1 MKQLSLTLK
10 IRLICDFF
18 QNMIVTAFLPFMA
31 LYLTDM
37 VNQHFS
43 GLFLFALVMINFP
56 ISIISGH
63 IIERLPKKT
72 LTLSYQLILS
82 LMLVIMAITISEQ
95 VYMIILFCIAYA
107 IFSITIGMQQPIM
120 DTIIMDAIT
129 PEVEQYIYKISY
141 WLTNIAVA
149 LGALIGGLMYG
160 AHKSMLFLI
169 AFAIYIMVFIALF
182 IWLPKDLNQSYTH
195 HANEQQF
202 SMGQIL
208 KSYKPAFKDT
218 TYLLLIIGF
227 SILTMGELSVSS
239 YISVRLK
246 QEFDPMIL
254 FSLHIDGVKM
264 YSLLLMTNT
273 TIVIIFT
280 YFISKIVMKMDVKT
294 ALLIGII
301 FYVIGYSNL
310 TYLNDFT
317 LLIIFMII
325 ATMGEMI
332 YSPILE
338 EHRFKMVPSHK
349 RGTYSAVHALGFN
362 LAELLA
368 RFGIILG
375 VFFTSMEMGIYMFV
389 LLLLGGM
396 SLYIAVSRFNNA
408 NSQ

>member
-1 MKQLSLTLK
+1 MKQLSTTLK
-10 IRLICDFF
+10 VRLICDFF
-18 QNMIVTAFLPFMA
+18 QNIIVTAFLPFIA

-43 GLFLFALVMINFP
+43 GLFLFGLVMINFP
-56 ISIISGH
+56 ISLISGH

-72 LTLSYQLILS
+72 LTLSYQFILS
-82 LMLVIMAITISEQ
+82 LMLVIMAISISQ
-95 VYMIILFCIAYA
+95 HTFKIILFCIAYA

-149 LGALIGGLMYG
+149 FGALIGGLMYG
-160 AHKSMLFLI
+160 AHKSMLFFI
-169 AFAIYIMVFIALF
+169 AFVIYIMVFIAL
-182 IWLPKDLNQSYTH
+182 IVWLPKDLNIVTQSHTH
-195 HANEQQF
+195 HANEKQF

-227 SILTMGELSVSS
+227 SILTMGELSASS

-254 FSLHIDGVKM
+254 FSLHINGVKM
-264 YSLLLMTNT
+264 YSLLLMTN
-273 TIVIIFT
+273 
-280 YFISKIVMKMDVKT
+280 KT

-325 ATMGEMI
+325 ATIGEMV

-338 EHRFKMVPSHK
+338 ENRFKMVPSHK

-375 VFFTSMEMGIYMFV
+375 VFLTSMEMGIYMFV

-396 SLYIAVSRFNNA
+396 SLYIAVSRFNNT